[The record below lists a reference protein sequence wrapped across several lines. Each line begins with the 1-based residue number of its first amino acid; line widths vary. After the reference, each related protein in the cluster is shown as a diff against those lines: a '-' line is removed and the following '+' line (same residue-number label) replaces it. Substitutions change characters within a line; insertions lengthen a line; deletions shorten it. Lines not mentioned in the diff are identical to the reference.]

1 MLDKK
6 SSKEDSLNIRIGQK
20 VKEEREKRGW
30 SLTELADNSGV
41 SRAMIHKIERGESS
55 PTAVLLA
62 RLSGSFDMTISQL
75 LAQTE
80 VQTGTLVRHE
90 NQPVWQ
96 DPETGYLRRHVSPG
110 EMPVDLVSVELPA
123 NTAVPM
129 PAISYVSRRQLIWV
143 IEGTL
148 TFEAGSS
155 TYEMAAGDCLELGD
169 PADCVFRNKMTQGC
183 RYAVIV
189 LRPA

>member
-1 MLDKK
+1 MLDQK
-6 SSKEDSLNIRIGQK
+6 SSKEDNLNIRIGQK

-169 PADCVFRNKMTQGC
+169 PADCVFRNKTTNSC

>member
-1 MLDKK
+1 MLDEM
-6 SSKEDSLNIRIGQK
+6 SIKEDSLNIRIGLK

-30 SLTELADNSGV
+30 SLTELAGHSGV

-62 RLSGSFDMTISQL
+62 RLSGSFDMSISQL

-90 NQPVWQ
+90 NQPIWQ

-123 NTAVPM
+123 NTPVPM
-129 PAISYVSRRQLIWV
+129 PAISYISRRQLIWV
-143 IEGTL
+143 LEGSL

-155 TYEMAAGDCLELGD
+155 TYEMASGDCLELGD
-169 PADCVFRNKMTQGC
+169 PADCVFRNSTSKAC

-189 LRPA
+189 LRPV

>member
-6 SSKEDSLNIRIGQK
+6 SSKEDSLNVRIGQK

-110 EMPVDLVSVELPA
+110 EMPVHLVSVELPA

-169 PADCVFRNKMTQGC
+169 PADCVFRNKTAQGC

>member
-110 EMPVDLVSVELPA
+110 EMPVELVSVELPA

-129 PAISYVSRRQLIWV
+129 PAISYISRRQLIWV
-143 IEGTL
+143 IEGRL

-169 PADCVFRNKMTQGC
+169 PADCVFRNKTAQGC

>member
-1 MLDKK
+1 MLDQK
-6 SSKEDSLNIRIGQK
+6 SSKEDNLNVRIGQK
-20 VKEEREKRGW
+20 VKQEREKRGW

-110 EMPVDLVSVELPA
+110 EMPVDLVSVELPE

-169 PADCVFRNKMTQGC
+169 PADCVFRNKTAQGC

>member
-1 MLDKK
+1 
-6 SSKEDSLNIRIGQK
+6 
-20 VKEEREKRGW
+20 
-30 SLTELADNSGV
+30 
-41 SRAMIHKIERGESS
+41 
-55 PTAVLLA
+55 
-62 RLSGSFDMTISQL
+62 MTISQL

-169 PADCVFRNKMTQGC
+169 PADCVFRNKTAQGC

>member
-1 MLDKK
+1 MLDQK
-6 SSKEDSLNIRIGQK
+6 SSKEDNLNIRIGQK
-20 VKEEREKRGW
+20 VKQEREKRGW

-41 SRAMIHKIERGESS
+41 SRAMIHKIERGKSS

-110 EMPVDLVSVELPA
+110 EMPIDLVSVELPA

-169 PADCVFRNKMTQGC
+169 PADCVFRNKTTNGC

>member
-1 MLDKK
+1 MLDEM
-6 SSKEDSLNIRIGQK
+6 SSKEDNLNIRIGLK

-30 SLTELADNSGV
+30 SLTELAGHSGV

-62 RLSGSFDMTISQL
+62 RLSGSFDMSISQL

-90 NQPVWQ
+90 NQPIWQ

-110 EMPVDLVSVELPA
+110 EMPVVLVSVELPA

-129 PAISYVSRRQLIWV
+129 PAISYISRRQLIWV
-143 IEGTL
+143 LEGSL

-169 PADCVFRNKMTQGC
+169 PADCVFRNNTSKAC

-189 LRPA
+189 LRPV

>member
-6 SSKEDSLNIRIGQK
+6 SSKEDNLNFRIGQK

-155 TYEMAAGDCLELGD
+155 TYEMAAGDCLVLGD
-169 PADCVFRNKMTQGC
+169 PADCVFRNKTTNSC

>member
-1 MLDKK
+1 MLDQK

-110 EMPVDLVSVELPA
+110 EMPVDLVIVELPA

-169 PADCVFRNKMTQGC
+169 PADCVFRNKTTNGC

>member
-62 RLSGSFDMTISQL
+62 RLI
-75 LAQTE
+75 
-80 VQTGTLVRHE
+80 
-90 NQPVWQ
+90 
-96 DPETGYLRRHVSPG
+96 
-110 EMPVDLVSVELPA
+110 
-123 NTAVPM
+123 
-129 PAISYVSRRQLIWV
+129 
-143 IEGTL
+143 
-148 TFEAGSS
+148 
-155 TYEMAAGDCLELGD
+155 
-169 PADCVFRNKMTQGC
+169 
-183 RYAVIV
+183 
-189 LRPA
+189 